1 VHTLNGT
8 ALAVSRTL
16 IALLENFQNADG
28 GVRLP
33 AALAAYTGFNEI
45 SAAGAATKP

>member
-16 IALLENFQNADG
+16 IALLENFQTSDG
-28 GVRLP
+28 GVQIP
-33 AALAAYTGFNEI
+33 AALAAYTGFKEI
-45 SAAGAATKP
+45 GAAGTAAKK